1 MRRICQMFRIRQ
13 IFENDNSKTSNNYAH
28 LLERKQ
34 VRKLSVDKHFHIN
47 NSNQPIFSSSRP
59 W

>member
-1 MRRICQMFRIRQ
+1 MRRICQMFRILQ
-13 IFENDNSKTSNNYAH
+13 ILENDNSKTFNNYAH

-34 VRKLSVDKHFHIN
+34 VRKLSVEKHFDIN
-47 NSNQPIFSSSRP
+47 NSGQPIFSSSRP